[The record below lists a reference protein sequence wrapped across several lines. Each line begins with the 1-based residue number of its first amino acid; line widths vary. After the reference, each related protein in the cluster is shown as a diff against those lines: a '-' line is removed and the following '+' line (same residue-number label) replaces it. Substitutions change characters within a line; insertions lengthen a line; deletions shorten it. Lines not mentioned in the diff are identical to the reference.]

1 MSEDREQPPLDVA
14 RLASAKARG
23 KRPYFLEDPDAERV
37 LSIAMA
43 IAGEL
48 AVLRQRLDTIE
59 ELLESRGSLT
69 RAEVEAFVPSP
80 AHAQDRGRW
89 QQEYLARILRILQ
102 QEAEAQQRGKEP
114 TSAEAGA
121 RMFGE

>member
-1 MSEDREQPPLDVA
+1 MSEDRQQAPLDVV
-14 RLASAKARG
+14 RLAGAKARG
-23 KRPYFLEDPDAERV
+23 KRPYFLEDADAERV

-59 ELLESRGSLT
+59 ELLEARGSLT
-69 RAEVEAFVPSP
+69 RAEIEAFVPSP
-80 AHAQDRGRW
+80 AHAEQRGRW

-102 QEAEAQQRGKEP
+102 QEAEAEERGDEP

-121 RMFGE
+121 RMLKE

>member
-1 MSEDREQPPLDVA
+1 MSEDREQAPLDVV
-14 RLASAKARG
+14 RLAGAKARG
-23 KRPYFLEDPDAERV
+23 KRPYFLEDADAERV

-59 ELLESRGSLT
+59 ELLETRGSLT
-69 RAEVEAFVPSP
+69 REEIEAFVPSP
-80 AHAQDRGRW
+80 AHAEERGRW
-89 QQEYLARILRILQ
+89 HQEYLARILRILQ
-102 QEAEAQQRGKEP
+102 QEAEAQQRGDEP

-121 RMFGE
+121 RMLGE